1 MQFAGQRT
9 DMDLNPIGEPD
20 NILIKLAEDVL
31 PDPGAILVTGI
42 TPQQTIMEGITEL
55 EFLKIFNSRIATPGT
70 VFLGYNTLRF
80 DDEFIRAINYRNFF
94 DPYRWHWE
102 ASRARWDLL
111 DLVRMTR
118 ALRPEGIKWP
128 VNEEGFAT
136 NRLELIAKLNGLEH
150 TKAHDALS
158 DVLVTI
164 KLAQLIKEKQPKLFE
179 YLYKMSDKAAVS
191 KLVNSSD
198 IFVYT
203 SGKYP
208 SEYQK
213 TTLVAKLADHLDKSG
228 KADGAL
234 VYDLRV
240 NPEHFADMTVQQ
252 IVEAWRW
259 KDKEDKSIRLP
270 GKTLKYNRCP
280 AIAPLE
286 VITGASGSQQILER
300 LQLDIRQIETNK
312 QRLQA
317 ASGLAKKVEEALVV
331 LDKEQEKRYA
341 KKNKHVDEQIYDG
354 FFSAKDN
361 SLMNKVHS
369 TSPENLADFVREF
382 SDSRLKELLPL
393 YKARNFPEK
402 LTSEERQTWE
412 DYLKVELMDGGQN
425 SKLAQ
430 FFKRLEEVSSNRKL
444 SKAQQSLIED
454 LDLYGQSLII
464 ND

>member
-20 NILIKLAEDVL
+20 NILIRLAEDVL

-55 EFLKIFNSRIATPGT
+55 EFLKIFNSKIASPGT

-128 VNEEGFAT
+128 VNEEGYAT

-150 TKAHDALS
+150 TRAHDALS

-164 KLAQLIKEKQPKLFE
+164 KLAQLIKEKQPKLFD
-179 YLYKMSDKAAVS
+179 YLYKMSDKTAVS

-213 TTLVAKLADHLDKSG
+213 TTLVAKLTDHMDKSG

-240 NPEHFADMTVQQ
+240 NPEQFADMTVQQ

-270 GKTLKYNRCP
+270 VKTLKYNRCP

-286 VITGASGSQQILER
+286 VITGAQDSQQILER
-300 LQLDIRQIETNK
+300 LQLDIKEIDANK

-317 ASGLAKKVEEALVV
+317 ASGLAKKVQEALVV
-331 LDKEQEKRYA
+331 LDKEQDKRYS

-361 SLMNKVHS
+361 SLMNRVHN
-369 TSPENLADFVREF
+369 TGPENLADFAREF

-412 DYLKVELMDGGQN
+412 DYLKAELMDGGQN

-430 FFKRLEEVSSNRKL
+430 FFKRLEEVSSGRML
-444 SKAQQSLIED
+444 SKAEQSLIED